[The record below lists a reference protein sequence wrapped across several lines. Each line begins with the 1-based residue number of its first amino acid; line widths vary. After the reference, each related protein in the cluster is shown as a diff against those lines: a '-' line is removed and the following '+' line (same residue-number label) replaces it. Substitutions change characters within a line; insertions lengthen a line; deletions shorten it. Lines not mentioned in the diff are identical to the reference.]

1 MKSLEGAGRRWGRAE
16 GEAVDDARLREALR
30 ERRTLLEGRLLTLHV
45 DTVETAGGAT
55 ASREIVDHPG
65 AVGIVAVDAER
76 RVLLVRQWRHAVG
89 RALWEIPAGTLGRD
103 EPPEAAARRELAE
116 ETGFSAR
123 RWERLGTGPVA
134 PGYSGEI
141 LHLFAASDLVAGEA
155 HTDPDE
161 EVVARLFDADE
172 IRALA
177 GAGEL
182 DIKTFAGLW
191 FAGLA
196 PPSRSAR

>member
-1 MKSLEGAGRRWGRAE
+1 MATPERTRGKAGDAGSE
-16 GEAVDDARLREALR
+16 PVDDALLREDLR
-30 ERRTLLEGRLLTLHV
+30 ERRTVFEGRLLTLHV
-45 DTVETAGGAT
+45 DVVETAGRGT
-55 ASREIVDHPG
+55 ASREVVDHPG
-65 AVGIVAVDAER
+65 AVGIVALDAEGR
-76 RVLLVRQWRHAVG
+76 ILLVRQWRHAVG
-89 RALWEIPAGTLGRD
+89 RALWEIPAGTLGRG

-116 ETGFSAR
+116 ETGFTAR
-123 RWERLGTGPVA
+123 RWQALGTGPVA

-141 LHLFAASDLVAGEA
+141 LHLFAASDLVIGEA

-161 EVVARLFDADE
+161 EVVARLFDPGE

-177 GAGEL
+177 AEDGL

-196 PPSRSAR
+196 PPARSTP